1 MIETVFVDT
10 NVFLYR
16 VDRTDA
22 VRQRTAA
29 LWLERLFLS
38 GRGRV
43 SFQVLQEYF
52 VNVLRK
58 KPTALD
64 MVRAEI
70 RDLLAWKPV
79 VIDDGVLERAWVIQD
94 RYHISFWDALIAAAA
109 KAASCRWLLTEDLQ
123 HNQELDG
130 LTIVNPFQRTPQDIG
145 L

>member
-1 MIETVFVDT
+1 MSETVFVDT